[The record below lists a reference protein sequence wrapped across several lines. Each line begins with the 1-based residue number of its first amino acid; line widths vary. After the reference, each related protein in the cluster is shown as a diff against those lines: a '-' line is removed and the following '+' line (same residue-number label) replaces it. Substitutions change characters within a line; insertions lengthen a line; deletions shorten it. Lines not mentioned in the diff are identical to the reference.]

1 MTIRA
6 LAEGLGISHPAVL
19 KLTKKG
25 MPVDSVE
32 AAQEWRQRHIGHRQR
47 ASMLRAPV
55 VTEPIAEEV
64 ILPDPPPS
72 QDPEVEER
80 IAQQAEQVATI
91 ESEIVNGTQSCRET
105 LQQSRQLRKFA
116 MAQVARWNQAQD
128 AEQTRRWVMI
138 HTQLSQRQS
147 NYEKQL
153 RDCIERD
160 GLTLSYGEAERIFRT
175 ILQDIRVIAMAMPAA
190 LAVRVN
196 PSDQHHA
203 QQLLTE
209 WVQKTLFKAIYEKN
223 TSDG

>member
-25 MPVDSVE
+25 MPVDSIE
-32 AAQEWRQRHIGHRQR
+32 AAQEWRQRHIGHRMR
-47 ASMLRAPV
+47 AGSLRVPQ
-55 VTEPIAEEV
+55 VTEPVAEDVQLPVPPPIEDPEAEERTARRA
-64 ILPDPPPS
+64 
-72 QDPEVEER
+72 EE
-80 IAQQAEQVATI
+80 VATI
-91 ESEIVNGTQSCRET
+91 ESEIVNGTESCRET

-116 MAQVARWNQAQD
+116 MAQVARWHQAQD

-153 RDCIERD
+153 RDCMERD

-223 TSDG
+223 TDK